1 MFLSKSL
8 TWIQVQS
15 IQSTFHQQ
23 WFTRWFRYR
32 SDCSDRKGFED
43 RTNGGF
49 GALCRVGT
57 GERSFQNR
65 TLATPTTWWNHHS
78 EQVCFYVGLIRLD
91 EITMRS
97 SRKLR
102 FIKLKIDENLNV
114 QSFAITRKDW
124 TFGGFLTLLKFTPQS
139 AFLPNPAGLAR
150 FRPQRRVKTRVDSG
164 PPRDAAGRS
173 PIDPFP
179 GGRTGH
185 SISVMPWRFAPVF
198 SEGCFVVNP

>member
-65 TLATPTTWWNHHS
+65 TLVTPTTWWNHHS

-91 EITMRS
+91 EITLRS

-102 FIKLKIDENLNV
+102 FIKLKID
-114 QSFAITRKDW
+114 SFECSILCYHQKGLDLWRVFDTSQIHPSICISAQPCRAGAIPPT
-124 TFGGFLTLLKFTPQS
+124 TPGH
-139 AFLPNPAGLAR
+139 NPGR
-150 FRPQRRVKTRVDSG
+150 FRSTKRCCWEVPHW
-164 PPRDAAGRS
+164 
-173 PIDPFP
+173 PIPMQGARPAIRYRWWLDVLHLFFLK
-179 GGRTGH
+179 
-185 SISVMPWRFAPVF
+185 VALW
-198 SEGCFVVNP
+198 